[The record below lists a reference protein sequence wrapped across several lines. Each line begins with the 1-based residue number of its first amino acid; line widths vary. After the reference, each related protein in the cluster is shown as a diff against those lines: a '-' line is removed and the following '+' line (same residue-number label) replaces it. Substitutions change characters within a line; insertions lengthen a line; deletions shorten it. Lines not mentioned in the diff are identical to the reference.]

1 VRLAHNYVEGIDA
14 SDNLETVKS
23 IIVRINEINVDVLM
37 PYIEDAATMSVAWS
51 VGARYLQGN
60 YLEMPSNSIKV
71 SNES

>member
-1 VRLAHNYVEGIDA
+1 
-14 SDNLETVKS
+14 
-23 IIVRINEINVDVLM
+23 M

-60 YLEMPSNSIKV
+60 YLEVPSNTIKV